1 MKEWSLKYFFS
12 CTVKV
17 HNSSF
22 ISSFEWWQTF
32 FRMSQK
38 YFFFHFDLKTKIY
51 KILKEMKT
59 LRLKFYYFFFI
70 FFIRLPPEF
79 LPVLGLLT
87 RWCFVHG
94 LQPWEYTQ
102 YVVLFGTWQRF
113 RDNPILKMNKIPC
126 YSEIIIPRGIQ
137 ILSASSWGR

>member
-22 ISSFEWWQTF
+22 ISSFEWWETF
-32 FRMSQK
+32 FRISQK
-38 YFFFHFDLKTKIY
+38 FFFPFRFENENIQNFEGNENFKTEV
-51 KILKEMKT
+51 L
-59 LRLKFYYFFFI
+59 LLF

-137 ILSASSWGR
+137 TLSWGR